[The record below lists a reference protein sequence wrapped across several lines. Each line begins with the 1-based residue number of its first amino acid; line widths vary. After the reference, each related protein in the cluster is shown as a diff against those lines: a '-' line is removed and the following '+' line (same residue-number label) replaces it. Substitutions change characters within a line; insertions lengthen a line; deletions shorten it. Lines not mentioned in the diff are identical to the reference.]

1 MPNWADA
8 NHLQGMLVRKTA
20 ILVEDTLLDGSA
32 GLGVPV
38 RKVAG
43 MAVLSNPCSG
53 TGPEDLLL
61 LSDLAARIGE
71 HLMKDMMARMD
82 GEVVGYGK
90 AAIVGTG
97 GQLEHAA
104 ALLHP
109 TLGKPIRAAIGGG
122 TALIPS
128 NAKLACAGASIDVP
142 LGHRNSAW
150 SFGEIDTITLQV
162 ADAPLPHEI
171 VLAIVI
177 TSAGRPSARIT
188 GPAKT
193 AST

>member
-8 NHLQGMLVRKTA
+8 RHLQGILVRKTA

-61 LSDLAARIGE
+61 LSDLATRIGE
-71 HLMKDMMARMD
+71 HLMKEMMARMD

-150 SFGEIDTITLQV
+150 SFGEIDTMTLQV

-171 VLAIVI
+171 VLAIVV
-177 TSAGRPSARIT
+177 TSAGRPNARIT
-188 GPAKT
+188 SPPKT
-193 AST
+193 DSP

>member
-1 MPNWADA
+1 MPDWTTAS
-8 NHLQGMLVRKTA
+8 HLQGMWLRKTMFV
-20 ILVEDTLLDGSA
+20 VEDTLLDGSSPLA
-32 GLGVPV
+32 VPV

-43 MAVLSNPCSG
+43 LAVLLNPCIR
-53 TGPEDLLL
+53 TGSEDLAL
-61 LSDLAARIGE
+61 LSQLAPRIGA
-71 HLMKDMMARMD
+71 HLMEEMTARMD

-90 AAIVGTG
+90 AAIVGTL

-109 TLGKPIRAAIGGG
+109 TLGQPIRAAVGGG
-122 TALIPS
+122 AALIPS
-128 NAKLACAGASIDVP
+128 NAKVACAGASIDVP

-150 SFGEIDTITLQV
+150 SFGEIDTMTLQV

-177 TSAGRPSARIT
+177 TSAGRPNARIT
-188 GPAKT
+188 SPAKT
-193 AST
+193 ETK